1 MIVLDIPNTLGCNE
15 SARRPAEVRDADLIA
30 ETLSRQDALL
40 DDIDGF
46 TEWLQGQC
54 YHADEAHCR
63 IGYVPRD
70 AARRQMF
77 VDALDVPQLVAAML
91 YPDADLAGLAL
102 REIRTRYLKQ
112 HGEA

>member
-1 MIVLDIPNTLGCNE
+1 MLILDIPNTLGCNE
-15 SARRPAEVRDADLIA
+15 SARRPAEVRDADVIA

-46 TEWLQGQC
+46 TEWLSQQC
-54 YHADEAHCR
+54 YQADEAHCR

-91 YPDADLAGLAL
+91 YPDADLAGLAV